1 MNAVLTAVA
10 GFLKAKARNGWRQ
23 LTSMRTALVLLVL
36 LALAAIPGSVFPQKS
51 VNPEKVTRYFQDHPD
66 LAPFLDRIGG
76 FDVFR
81 SPWFAAVYLL
91 LFASLIGCV
100 LPRTRDHARALLMR
114 VPDAPK
120 QLERLPAHYQGE
132 TQRGPQEIA
141 AVLRGWRKVIREQPD
156 GSTTISAE
164 RGYLKETGNLVFH
177 TALMAVLV
185 GVAVGSFGGWHA
197 NRLLVQGA
205 DQAFCTS
212 VQQFDDYQ
220 PGAWVGA
227 GNLPKY
233 CFEMT
238 GFQASYLDN
247 GQPNSFGASVAVTG
261 EKAETADFSVNH
273 PLRLGDANLYLLGH
287 GYAPMLRYT
296 DRNGKTQTTVAPFLP
311 TDNKTLTSDGV
322 AIFPDANADPT
333 TGRTSASQQI
343 AFAGVYVPTA
353 PESGPVALSVFP
365 AENNPRL
372 VLTLYRGDL
381 GLDLGIPSSVYQL
394 NQQQLD
400 NGKLKRV
407 GSPKALKIGEAW
419 TLDDGSKLEFVGT
432 RPWVTVALRRDPGE
446 PIVLVGMVFVV
457 CGLMLSLTGKRRR
470 VWVRLVPSDDGRTV
484 LIAGGLARS
493 DYPGFAE
500 EFAALLNR
508 MGIQRMGGEAREPV
522 GALR

>member
-1 MNAVLTAVA
+1 VNAVLTSLADFA
-10 GFLKAKARNGWRQ
+10 KAKARNGWRQ

-36 LALAAIPGSVFPQKS
+36 LALAAIPGSVFPQRS
-51 VNPEKVTRYFQDHPD
+51 VNPEKVTRYFQDHPS
-66 LAPFLDRIGG
+66 LAPVLDKIGG

-81 SPWFAAVYLL
+81 SPWFAAIYLL
-91 LFASLIGCV
+91 LFTSLIGC
-100 LPRTRDHARALLMR
+100 LIPRTRDHARALLAR

-120 QLERLPAHYQGE
+120 RLERLPAHHQGE
-132 TQRGPQEIA
+132 TDRGPQEIA
-141 AVLRGWRKVIREQPD
+141 GALRGWRTVIREQPD

-164 RGYLKETGNLVFH
+164 RGYLKEAGNLVFH
-177 TALMAVLV
+177 TALMGVLA

-197 NRLLVQGA
+197 NRLLVQGP

-227 GNLPKY
+227 GSLPKY

-247 GQPNSFGASVAVTG
+247 GQPKAFGATVAVSG
-261 EKAETADFSVNH
+261 EKTETSKFSVNH

-287 GYAPMLRYT
+287 GYAPVLRYT
-296 DRNGKTQTTVAPFLP
+296 GRDGKSQTTVAPFLP
-311 TDNKTLTSDGV
+311 VNEMTLTSEGV
-322 AIFPDANADPT
+322 AIFPDADADPS
-333 TGRTSASQQI
+333 TGKTSAKDQI
-343 AFAGVYVPTA
+343 AFDGVYVPTA

-365 AENNPRL
+365 AENNPRI

-381 GLDLGIPSSVYQL
+381 GLDLGIPSSVYKL
-394 NQQQLD
+394 NQQQIA
-400 NGKLKRV
+400 NGKLKQV
-407 GSPKALKIGEAW
+407 GEAKALKIGESW
-419 TLDDGSKLEFVGT
+419 TLDDGSKVEFVGT
-432 RPWVTVALRRDPGE
+432 RPWVSVALRHDPGE
-446 PIVLVGMVFVV
+446 AIVLVSMVFVV
-457 CGLMLSLTGKRRR
+457 SGLMLSLTGKRRR
-470 VWVRLVPSDDGRTV
+470 VWVRLVPSDGGRTV

-508 MGIQRMGGEAREPV
+508 MGIDRMGGEARESV